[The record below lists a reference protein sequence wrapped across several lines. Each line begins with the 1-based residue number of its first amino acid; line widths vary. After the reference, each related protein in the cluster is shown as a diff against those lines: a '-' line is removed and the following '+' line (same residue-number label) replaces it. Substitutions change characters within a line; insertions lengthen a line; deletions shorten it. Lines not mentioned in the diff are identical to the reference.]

1 MTESHPSASA
11 LPSPDP
17 RAASS
22 SSPSGPAPLFV
33 EDAQAPQASG
43 GQAAPIA
50 GGSDVMERAMASF
63 SKKRHHP
70 HPPAGDEGRDRR
82 SGTVVRVTK
91 DEAFVDLGPRMQG
104 VISLVHFETPPQEGQ
119 VFEFSLHGMKDDLW
133 VLSRRDAQVLVTP
146 SDIEVGKLVK
156 AKVVGFNTGG
166 LELKVGNVNAFMPAS
181 QVDLHHVEDLATF
194 GGQTLLCKVLEFENK
209 GKRTRVTL
217 SRRAVLAAER
227 DVALKESVA
236 TLQPGQVVTG
246 KVTRLEPFGAFVEIA
261 PGVEG
266 LLHVSNLSRQRVEDP
281 SKVLSVGQSVQAQIT
296 EIQKGGKRIGLSM
309 KALEANPW
317 DGIAARFAEG
327 TVLKG
332 KVTRVAE
339 FGAFIEVEKGIEGLV
354 HISQLSSERV
364 NRINDAVK
372 VGQEFP
378 VRVVSIDAERER
390 LSLSR
395 LDERGHA
402 IGTEDAVD
410 AAEIGQVL
418 KKTQEA
424 PRGMSLGSL
433 FKKALEKK

>member
-1 MTESHPSASA
+1 MTESHPAAPAS
-11 LPSPDP
+11 PSSDP
-17 RAASS
+17 SVASS
-22 SSPSGPAPLFV
+22 SASSGPAPLIV
-33 EDAQAPQASG
+33 EDARTAPSAG
-43 GQAAPIA
+43 GRPAAPIA
-50 GGSDVMERAMASF
+50 GGSDVMERAMARF
-63 SKKRHHP
+63 AKQRHA
-70 HPPAGDEGRDRR
+70 PAGDDSRDKK

-91 DEAFVDLGPRMQG
+91 DEVFVELGPRMQG
-104 VISLVHFETPPQEGQ
+104 IIALAHFETPPSEGQ
-119 VFEFSLHGMKDDLW
+119 VFDFVLHGMKDDLW
-133 VLSRRDAQVLVTP
+133 VLSRRDAQVLVSP

-181 QVDLHHVEDLATF
+181 QVDLHHVEDLASF

-209 GKRTRVTL
+209 GKRSRVTL

-281 SKVLSVGQSVQAQIT
+281 SKVLSVGQSIQAQIT

-317 DGIAARFAEG
+317 DEVAARYAEG
-327 TVLKG
+327 TVVKG

-339 FGAFIEVEKGIEGLV
+339 FGAFLEVEKGIEGLV

-378 VRVVSIDAERER
+378 VRVVSVDAERER

-395 LDERGHA
+395 LDETGHL
-402 IGTEDAVD
+402 IGSEDAVD